1 MKFKEIFTQ
10 AINTKSKLEV
20 TFFSKEDKSPL
31 TRLCAPF
38 DIGPGSNIKKDTA
51 DRYHLWDY
59 DSDTGPHTLSLVD
72 EQVIEIKILN
82 EKFEP
87 SNIITWNFKP
97 NSWHLPRD
105 WGNYS

>member
-10 AINTKSKLEV
+10 AINTKSKIQV
-20 TFFSKEDKSPL
+20 TFFSKEDNTSL

-38 DIGPGSNIKKDTA
+38 DIGPSNRFKDKT

-59 DSDTGPHTLSLVD
+59 DSDTGSHTLPLVD
-72 EQVIEIKILN
+72 EQVIDIKILD

-87 SNIITWNFKP
+87 SDIINWNFKP
-97 NSWHLPRD
+97 NSWYLPRD

>member
-10 AINTKSKLEV
+10 AINTKSKLQV
-20 TFFSKEDKSPL
+20 TFFSKEDNTFL

-38 DIGPGSNIKKDTA
+38 DIGPSNRNRDKV
-51 DRYHLWDY
+51 DRYHFWDY
-59 DSDTGPHTLSLVD
+59 DSDTGSHTLSLID
-72 EQVIEIKILN
+72 EQVTDIKILD

-87 SNIITWNFKP
+87 SKIITWNFKP
-97 NSWHLPRD
+97 NSWHLQRD